1 MQIGQR
7 TPLGAVQTN
16 LLILAGQV
24 RGAKKTTLLAKS
36 KEDNL
41 KYLQYLVHT
50 SFANL

>member
-1 MQIGQR
+1 MFFFKYFNGRRQMHIGQR

-16 LLILAGQV
+16 LRFLAGQV

-41 KYLQYLVHT
+41 
-50 SFANL
+50 